1 MFRACLALCLTAA
14 AGLSQGL
21 GLPPLTDQ
29 FAACTGRL
37 AAMMEHQWMHDDPA
51 MGETTAMVEQMRELL
66 AAVADPAQEGLIL
79 AREHEAKLAFERLLS
94 RFGQAAGGAWA
105 RARAEA
111 ELAECRA
118 LVF

>member
-1 MFRACLALCLTAA
+1 MPLMATPPPAR
-14 AGLSQGL
+14 SQGL

-51 MGETTAMVEQMRELL
+51 MGETTAMLHKMRELL
-66 AAVADPAQEGLIL
+66 AAVADPSQDGLVL

-94 RFGQAAGGAWA
+94 RFGQEAGGAWA
-105 RARAEA
+105 KARAEA
-111 ELAECRA
+111 ELAECSA
-118 LVF
+118 LLF